1 MNKKLIFSSM
11 FLVLNTFSFTASAAE
26 KGLDGCIAAAQ
37 KQQTGAIIRV
47 EKLNVAGKTLFE
59 LEVLDSNKVQWELMC
74 DAAKAKIIEVEHE
87 AASADSEEFK
97 KNLKVT
103 EADAKAIALKAHPG
117 NIEEIEYEI
126 EANGD
131 ASFEIDIV
139 NAQNIETKVE
149 VDAATGKIIETA
161 TELWEIG
168 AEPN

>member
-1 MNKKLIFSSM
+1 MKTKILLGATIV
-11 FLVLNTFSFTASAAE
+11 VLNTVSFAAMAAE
-26 KGLDGCIAAAQ
+26 KGLDACIAAAQ
-37 KQQTGAIIRV
+37 KQQPGTIIRV
-47 EKLNVAGKTLFE
+47 EKLNVAGKTAFE

-74 DAAKAKIIEVEHE
+74 DTAKGKITEVEHE
-87 AASADSEEFK
+87 APNADSEEFK

-117 NIEEIEYEI
+117 NIEELEYEI

-131 ASFEIDIV
+131 ASYEIDIV
-139 NAQNIETKVE
+139 SDKNVETKVE